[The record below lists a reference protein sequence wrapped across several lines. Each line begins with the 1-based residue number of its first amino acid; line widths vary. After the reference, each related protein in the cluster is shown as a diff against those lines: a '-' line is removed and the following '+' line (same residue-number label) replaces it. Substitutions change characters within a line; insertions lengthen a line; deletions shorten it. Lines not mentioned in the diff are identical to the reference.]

1 MHGEGN
7 ESMDKTILG
16 NFIAENRKK
25 KDITQKEMADA
36 IGVSPSAVSKW
47 ECGKSFPDI
56 ELLLELAK
64 VFDMQVEE
72 LVNCKR
78 NEEPT
83 SDDVNDFS
91 EELEEITKEASK
103 KKSKYKNKIILA
115 CICII
120 FIITM
125 VNAFNV
131 LDKPAKF
138 HIADMYFDEN
148 EYGKSCFINVI
159 FIGKNKE
166 LTEKIL
172 NDYEKTIY
180 DGWQEG
186 LYATPDTDEIIVKI
200 YLDYEAIEEDKP
212 LYKITLYNLSGNWQQ
227 N

>member
-64 VFDMQVEE
+64 VLDMQVEE
-72 LVNCKR
+72 LMNCKR
-78 NEEPT
+78 NEELT
-83 SDDVNDFS
+83 SDDVNDFL
-91 EELEEITKEASK
+91 EDPVKIIEEINSK
-103 KKSKYKNKIILA
+103 KLKNKNKIIIT
-115 CICII
+115 CIFLFLIV
-120 FIITM
+120 T
-125 VNAFNV
+125 VVAVFNS

-138 HIADMYFDEN
+138 YIVDMYFDDN

-172 NDYEKTIY
+172 NDYEKTIRE
-180 DGWQEG
+180 GWQEG
-186 LYATPDTDEIIVKI
+186 LYASPDTDEIIINI
-200 YLDYEAIEEDKP
+200 YSDYEALEKDKP
-212 LYKITLYNLSGNWQQ
+212 LYQLTLYNLSGIWQQ

>member
-64 VFDMQVEE
+64 VLDMQVEE
-72 LVNCKR
+72 LMNCKR
-78 NEEPT
+78 NEELT
-83 SDDVNDFS
+83 SDDVNDFL
-91 EELEEITKEASK
+91 EDPVKIIEEINSK
-103 KKSKYKNKIILA
+103 KLKNKNKIIIT
-115 CICII
+115 CIFLFLIV
-120 FIITM
+120 T
-125 VNAFNV
+125 VVAVFNS

-138 HIADMYFDEN
+138 YIVDMYFDDN

>member
-25 KDITQKEMADA
+25 KDITQKDMADA

-64 VFDMQVEE
+64 VLDMQVEE

-91 EELEEITKEASK
+91 EALEKITRETSK
-103 KKSKYKNKIILA
+103 KKSKYKNKIILV
-115 CICII
+115 CIFLF
-120 FIITM
+120 FIVT
-125 VNAFNV
+125 VVAVFNS

-138 HIADMYFDEN
+138 YIVDMYFDDN

-172 NDYEKTIY
+172 NDYEKTIRE
-180 DGWQEG
+180 GWQEG
-186 LYATPDTDEIIVKI
+186 LYASPDTDEIIVNI
-200 YLDYEAIEEDKP
+200 YSDYEALEEDKP
-212 LYKITLYNLSGNWQQ
+212 LYEITLYNLSGNWQQ